1 MSINQNHAGERRLNA
16 TGREGHA
23 GADNGNKVGPESQDD
38 DGSGA
43 PTVSG
48 RKRPAQPTPSIMS
61 SGLLQTVPRPPDAPD
76 SSDSRSRQ
84 NHDINAVATRSQ
96 RELAE
101 GELGTPTE
109 GGQERC
115 DWRVGHTRTRAGL
128 ELTSSGDLVRGQEV
142 SSGDDGASSVEGRS
156 GIEARHGGGVASPG
170 DVESADGG
178 GFDCGSRRV
187 NDTLRSVEIESTPL
201 GRVVAAAGWTR
212 DLTNQIDTASR
223 KHRKDQ
229 KYMEKVGAQSAR
241 ADAAMD
247 GTRSVD
253 DTAKFGA
260 ASRGMSKKQERALKA
275 FLQGV
280 RGRIFAAYSYRQV
293 HDLAHSDCF
302 EGCLELHPRSPL
314 TPHSPG
320 LFMFS

>member
-1 MSINQNHAGERRLNA
+1 MSINQNHAGKRRLNA

-23 GADNGNKVGPESQDD
+23 GADNGNKVGPESQDG
-38 DGSGA
+38 DGPGA

-61 SGLLQTVPRPPDAPD
+61 SGLLQTVPRPPDAPG

-84 NHDINAVATRSQ
+84 NHDANAVATRSQ
-96 RELAE
+96 RELAK
-101 GELGTPTE
+101 GDLGTPTE

-128 ELTSSGDLVRGQEV
+128 ELTSSGDLVHGQEV
-142 SSGDDGASSVEGRS
+142 SGGDDGASSVEGRS

-170 DVESADGG
+170 DVESANGG

-212 DLTNQIDTASR
+212 DFTNQIDTASR
-223 KHRKDQ
+223 KHRRDK

-253 DTAKFGA
+253 DTVQSGA

-293 HDLAHSDCF
+293 HDLAHSDCL

-314 TPHSPG
+314 TPHSPD
-320 LFMFS
+320 LFMYF